1 MKIKRTIDGR
11 EIEIEL
17 TEQELFDAFTEQE
30 FIFDLDN
37 VRNYFM
43 DYTDEDFQQEY
54 GISREEAESRFEDV
68 ASQLRRNIDKY
79 DMDYEYAISEAIH
92 TVF

>member
-17 TEQELFDAFTEQE
+17 TEQELFDAFVEQE

-43 DYTDEDFQQEY
+43 DYTDEDFQERY
-54 GISREEAESRFEDV
+54 GLSREEAESRFKDV

-79 DMDYEYAISEAIH
+79 GMNYEYAMSEAIH